1 MDRKIRVA
9 FIYKASNIFMTGKHF
24 DNLVYHIFM
33 HALKRNN
40 RIEVSYFQSE
50 DTFDVTKLKDKI
62 DLILL
67 WQNNEFGTPD
77 LLGIKDM
84 DIPVIS
90 RCADP
95 REAEETIRYHKKWK
109 IDYYYHFWSEAFFHS
124 FLPKDFKYK
133 SIIFGIEPSLYQ
145 NMKPFKQ
152 RIKNKIINSGAVGNS
167 KLFSRLINY
176 IRNPKWNAFHM
187 YHLRTIVNQLPYVE
201 YFPTLQ
207 NEFVGDKYPLL
218 LEKYQTAI
226 AANTITNVTK
236 MWEIPASGCLCF
248 LEVNDQN
255 HVEEVG
261 FVDGETAVF
270 INEQNYKKKF
280 KEYLSNP
287 DDPKWE
293 KIANAGR
300 KFVLDELNNDKA
312 VNSLVDLMESLLEK

>member
-9 FIYKASNIFMTGKHF
+9 FIYKANNIFMTGKHF

-40 RIEVSYFQSE
+40 RIQVSYFQSE

-67 WQNNEFGTPD
+67 WENNEFGTPD
-77 LLGIKDM
+77 LLGIQDM

-90 RCADP
+90 RCADLK
-95 REAEETIRYHKKWK
+95 EAKETIKYHKKWK
-109 IDYYYHFWSEAFFHS
+109 IDYYYHFHSESVFHS
-124 FLPKDFKYK
+124 YLPKDFKYK

-152 RIKNKIINSGAVGNS
+152 RIKNKILNSGAIGNS
-167 KLFSRLINY
+167 KPFSRLINS
-176 IRNPKWNAFHM
+176 IRSPKLNAFRV
-187 YHLRTIVNQLPYVE
+187 YHLRTIVNKLPYVE

-218 LEKYQTAI
+218 LEKYQAAI
-226 AANTITNVTK
+226 AASTITSVTK

-270 INEQNYKKKF
+270 INEQNYKQKF

-300 KFVLDELNNDKA
+300 KYVLENLNNDKA
-312 VNSLVDLMESLLEK
+312 VESLVNLMEKLLK